1 MPHTYSII
9 LGKDVEFL
17 YNAKTFFMIKLIISY
32 YKDKT
37 KSMFYSY
44 GRKYKI

>member
-1 MPHTYSII
+1 M
-9 LGKDVEFL
+9 L
-17 YNAKTFFMIKLIISY
+17 NFFVMQFFVMIKLIISY